1 MVRQTVLVQHTPLWN
16 ARATTVM
23 EAYRNRSMVRGDRRP
38 STAEGAC
45 GCQRHLQ
52 MSSSC
57 GMHPDDSSHNCF
69 GESYHGRGT
78 SSSSSSTTTAAC
90 YDHSAATSPGGAKTG
105 AEQDGCECNTARLFE
120 SLDVNDMSGHLWILG
135 HLGTTDDERASLHQ
149 FLHGQQQWAAPE
161 PAPRPVEQENLAH
174 PYKRRCVGPNGDS
187 MPVDKTSYDQE
198 SREFAR
204 WMWNAWDYT
213 MSPYQVK

>member
-1 MVRQTVLVQHTPLWN
+1 MPRQTVLVQHTPLWN

-23 EAYRNRSMVRGDRRP
+23 EAYRNRSLTRERRP

-45 GCQRHLQ
+45 GCERHLQ

-78 SSSSSSTTTAAC
+78 TTAC
-90 YDHSAATSPGGAKTG
+90 YGHSDTFLHPSAAGEAKP
-105 AEQDGCECNTARLFE
+105 EVDGCECNSSRLFE
-120 SLDVNDMSGHLWILG
+120 SLDVNDLPGHLWILS

-149 FLHGQQQWAAPE
+149 YLQRW
-161 PAPRPVEQENLAH
+161 PAPQPPRPFVEQQNPAH
-174 PYKRRCVGPNGDS
+174 PYKRRCVGSQGTS
-187 MPVDKTSYDQE
+187 IPVEKTSYDQD
-198 SREFAR
+198 SREFAQ
-204 WMWNAWDYT
+204 WMWNAWDQT
-213 MSPYQVK
+213 MSPYQLK